1 MQRQQRHAAP
11 SYRKYVKIHV
21 QSVIM
26 EEEEEALVS
35 MPPARCLRDG
45 GGAPRGQRRASS
57 KSTCPALAAI
67 RLPCAR
73 ALDTKGLPL

>member
-35 MPPARCLRDG
+35 M
-45 GGAPRGQRRASS
+45 
-57 KSTCPALAAI
+57 
-67 RLPCAR
+67 
-73 ALDTKGLPL
+73 